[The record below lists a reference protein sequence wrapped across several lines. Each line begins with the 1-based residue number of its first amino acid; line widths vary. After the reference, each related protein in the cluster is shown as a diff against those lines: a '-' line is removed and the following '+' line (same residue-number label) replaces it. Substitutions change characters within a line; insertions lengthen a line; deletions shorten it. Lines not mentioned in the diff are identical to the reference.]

1 MLAGTTKGQRTAPFS
16 RRLWSRVAATIII
29 LAGLCAASLGALAQA
44 PATQT
49 SFIDPFPSGD
59 VYRLHVV
66 GDTYAEGLHG
76 ALSQALAKNPYVQ
89 IIKRIIEVRTL
100 RQADWDEEVKKIE
113 DVAKATPI
121 DIAVVMFGAS
131 DFGSVGM
138 PGRRWLR
145 FGSEAWKAQYATRVD
160 RTMKA
165 LKGRSGAVY
174 WLGLPVVGR
183 SDRNEA
189 YQTISEIMRE
199 RAYINGVKYI
209 DVYTG
214 FTDENGSYSS
224 YGPDVD
230 GKSRLLRS
238 RDGNYFTAAGYRKL
252 SYFVE
257 REIRRDLN
265 RARAERNVPLAGSPL
280 EQRRISPPPST
291 SAKPAKRTTVGLA
304 PTAQPGTAKPS
315 AKRPK
320 AVLSPLRKLRPIREL
335 KADNG
340 TVVVSSLQGERRLKT
355 LKLTIVRPPISA
367 TVVELVTRK
376 QSADRPARMGD
387 SVTLQLPGGAT
398 LLSSVTPANPTL
410 TGDGRKVSP
419 TQSPFFK
426 VWSAGERL
434 TPRKGRADDFSWPP
448 DEPIPVVR
456 AGAKSRPFP
465 RRRFLEPEADDGMP
479 PVPEPNPLGRA
490 AGRLRR

>member
-1 MLAGTTKGQRTAPFS
+1 MLADTMRGRWTAPPT
-16 RRLWSRVAATIII
+16 RRLWSCACAIVLFLT
-29 LAGLCAASLGALAQA
+29 GLCAVSIEAEAQA
-44 PATQT
+44 PTTQT

-59 VYRLHVV
+59 VYRLHVI
-66 GDTYAEGLHG
+66 GDAYAEGLHG
-76 ALSQALAKNPYVQ
+76 ALSQALDKNPYVQ
-89 IIKRIIEVRTL
+89 IIKRTVEVRTL
-100 RQADWDEEVKKIE
+100 RQQDWDAEVKKIE
-113 DVAKATPI
+113 EVAKSTPI

-131 DFGSVGM
+131 DFGSVGL

-145 FGSEAWKAQYATRVD
+145 FGSEAWKTQYATRVD

-174 WLGLPVVGR
+174 WLGLPVVAR

-189 YQTISEIMRE
+189 YQAISEIIRE
-199 RAYINGVKYI
+199 RAYINGVKFI

-238 RDGNYFTAAGYRKL
+238 GDGNYFTAAGYRKL

-291 SAKPAKRTTVGLA
+291 SDKPAKRTTVGLA
-304 PTAQPGTAKPS
+304 PTAQTGTTKPS
-315 AKRPK
+315 TKQRK
-320 AVLSPLRKLRPIREL
+320 TVLSPLRKLRPVREL

-376 QSADRPARMGD
+376 QSPDRPARMGD

-426 VWSAGERL
+426 VWSSGERL
-434 TPRKGRADDFSWPP
+434 TPRKGRADDFTWPP
-448 DEPIPVVR
+448 PEPIPVVR
-456 AGAKSRPFP
+456 AGAKARPFP

-479 PVPEPNPLGRA
+479 PLPEPNPLGQA